1 MGFNTV
7 WDRAGI
13 PLLTIAVCGYYL
25 YQLGI
30 KKDLRGIRSKYQ
42 RELYGEEKEA
52 FIKEGVRLLALMIAG
67 VLLEIVCSMISPW
80 LSIIEITVV
89 VVAEVLLWKKLAEK
103 YQ

>member
-103 YQ
+103 YK